1 MRRSI
6 LLILV
11 GGVLAAATALT
22 GCPAAHSDYPGT
34 SCMLDSDCYVGEI
47 CSNSICVPNE
57 DMTITGDFAH
67 PPLDFANP
75 DAITPGDLTPGDM

>member
-1 MRRSI
+1 
-6 LLILV
+6 
-11 GGVLAAATALT
+11 VLAAAAALT
-22 GCPAAHSDYPGT
+22 GCPAAHSDYPGS

-75 DAITPGDLTPGDM
+75 DAITPDDLTPGDM